1 MTENQYRVI
10 QYNKIF
16 ILNYRSLDK
25 SQDFALFIMWS
36 YPFSSLG
43 AKLKFLKMM
52 GQNNKQI

>member
-25 SQDFALFIMWS
+25 SQDFALFIM
-36 YPFSSLG
+36 
-43 AKLKFLKMM
+43 
-52 GQNNKQI
+52 